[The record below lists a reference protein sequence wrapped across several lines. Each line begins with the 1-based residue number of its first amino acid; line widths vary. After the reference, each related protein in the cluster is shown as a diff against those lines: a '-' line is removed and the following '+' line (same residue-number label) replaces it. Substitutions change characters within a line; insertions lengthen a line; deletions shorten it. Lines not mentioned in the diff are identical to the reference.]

1 MKRKT
6 AHANV
11 AQAVQ
16 LMVIWGNRADLSK
29 GNETPFR
36 ATQGAGSARTI
47 WGQRKS
53 AACPAGVSA

>member
-16 LMVIWGNRADLSK
+16 LMVIWGKTADLSK
-29 GNETPFR
+29 GNEVPLPR
-36 ATQGAGSARTI
+36 AQGADSERI
-47 WGQRKS
+47 VCGQRKS
-53 AACPAGVSA
+53 AACPAGVRA